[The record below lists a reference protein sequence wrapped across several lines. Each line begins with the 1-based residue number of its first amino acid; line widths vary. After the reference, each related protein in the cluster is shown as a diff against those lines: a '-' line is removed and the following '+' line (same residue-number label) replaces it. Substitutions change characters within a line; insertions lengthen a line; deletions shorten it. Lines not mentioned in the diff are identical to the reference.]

1 MSDVDTMRPKAKT
14 NLKSGTVLHD
24 ASWNIGE
31 NADGLF
37 VKKEQYISD
46 EFLQANADARF
57 DSKERSREFHRFASV
72 PVVVVE
78 QWLKQGFD
86 VYKESPKAIVKR
98 LRAENLEAFLTSNKS
113 L

>member
-1 MSDVDTMRPKAKT
+1 MNTKS
-14 NLKSGTVLHD
+14 NLKNGAVLHD
-24 ASWNIGE
+24 VEWDIGH
-31 NADGLF
+31 NVDGLF
-37 VKKEQYISD
+37 VKKDQIISD
-46 EFLQANADARF
+46 EFLTANRDARF
-57 DSKERSREFHRFASV
+57 DSKERAKEYHRFASI

>member
-1 MSDVDTMRPKAKT
+1 MHMTIKT
-14 NLKSGTVLHD
+14 NLKAGTVLHD
-24 ASWNIGE
+24 VEWDIGQ
-31 NADGLF
+31 NVDGLF
-37 VKKEQYISD
+37 VKKDQIISD
-46 EFLQANADARF
+46 DFLTANRDARF
-57 DSKERSREFHRFASV
+57 ESKAPSGEYHRFASI

-98 LRAENLEAFLTSNKS
+98 LRQENLEAFLTSNKS

>member
-1 MSDVDTMRPKAKT
+1 MNTKSNLKNGTVFHDVD
-14 NLKSGTVLHD
+14 
-24 ASWNIGE
+24 WNIGQ
-31 NADGLF
+31 NVDGLF
-37 VKKEQYISD
+37 VQKGQEISD
-46 EFLQANADARF
+46 EFLTANRDARF
-57 DSKERSREFHRFASV
+57 ESKERAKEYHRFASI

-98 LRAENLEAFLTSNKS
+98 LRQENLEAFLTSNKS

>member
-1 MSDVDTMRPKAKT
+1 MNHKT
-14 NLKSGTVLHD
+14 NLKQGTVLHD
-24 ASWNIGE
+24 AGWAIDEDVG
-31 NADGLF
+31 GLF
-37 VKKEQYISD
+37 VKKQQYISD
-46 EFLQANADARF
+46 EFLTANAESRF
-57 DSKERSREFHRFASV
+57 ESKAPSKDYHRFASV

>member
-1 MSDVDTMRPKAKT
+1 MNTKS
-14 NLKSGTVLHD
+14 NLNNGTVLHD
-24 ASWNIGE
+24 VEWDIGQ
-31 NADGLF
+31 NVDGLF
-37 VKKEQYISD
+37 VKKDQIISD
-46 EFLQANADARF
+46 EFLTANRDARF
-57 DSKERSREFHRFASV
+57 ESTERAKEYHRFASI

>member
-1 MSDVDTMRPKAKT
+1 MISKS
-14 NLKSGTVLHD
+14 NLKQGTILHD
-24 ASWNIGE
+24 ADWDIGE

-37 VKKEQYISD
+37 IKKQQYISD
-46 EFLQANADARF
+46 EFLDATKDARF
-57 DSKERSREFHRFASV
+57 ESKQRAGEYHRFASI

-98 LRAENLEAFLTSNKS
+98 LRQENLEAFLTSNKS

>member
-1 MSDVDTMRPKAKT
+1 MTIKT
-14 NLKSGTVLHD
+14 NLKAGTVLHD
-24 ASWNIGE
+24 VEWDIG
-31 NADGLF
+31 NNVDGLF
-37 VKKEQYISD
+37 VKKDQYISD
-46 EFLQANADARF
+46 EFLTANADSRF
-57 DSKERSREFHRFASV
+57 ESKAPSKDYHRFASI

-98 LRAENLEAFLTSNKS
+98 LRSENLEAFLTSNKS

>member
-1 MSDVDTMRPKAKT
+1 MNHKT
-14 NLKSGTVLHD
+14 NLKQGTTLHD
-24 ASWNIGE
+24 VDWAIGE
-31 NADGLF
+31 DVGGLF
-37 VKKEQYISD
+37 AKKQQYISD
-46 EFLQANADARF
+46 EFLTANAESRF
-57 DSKERSREFHRFASV
+57 ESKAPSKDYHRFASV

>member
-1 MSDVDTMRPKAKT
+1 MNTKT

-24 ASWNIGE
+24 VEWDIGQ

-37 VKKEQYISD
+37 VKKDQYISD
-46 EFLQANADARF
+46 EFLTANREARF
-57 DSKERSREFHRFASV
+57 ESKAPSREYHRFASI

-78 QWLKQGFD
+78 QWLKEGFD
-86 VYKESPKAIVKR
+86 VYKESPKAIIKR
-98 LRAENLEAFLTSNKS
+98 LKDQHLDAFLTSNKS